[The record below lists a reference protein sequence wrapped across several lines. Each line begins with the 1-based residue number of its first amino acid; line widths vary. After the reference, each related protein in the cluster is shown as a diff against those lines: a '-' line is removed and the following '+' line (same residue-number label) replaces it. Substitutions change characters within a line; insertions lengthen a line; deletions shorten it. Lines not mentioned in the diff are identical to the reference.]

1 MISSSIGLAATGNG
15 DIASFTATNAGTA
28 PVVATITV
36 TPHFENGS
44 VTCDGPPQT
53 FTITVNPTAEVDP
66 PSDQVV
72 CNGAAVADV
81 NFTTTNT
88 GGTVTYTWTNDQ
100 PSVGLA
106 AAGAGDIAS
115 FTATNAGTAPVVATI
130 TVTPHFENGSVTCD
144 GPPQTF
150 TITVNPTAQVNLP
163 SDVVVCNGS
172 PASVV
177 FGTVNTGGTTTYTWT
192 NDQPSVGLA
201 ATGNGDIASF
211 TATNAGTAPVV
222 ATITVTPHF
231 ENGSVTCDGP
241 PQTFTI
247 TVNPTAEVDQPID
260 QFVCNGSASSVV
272 NLTTTNTGGTIT
284 YTWTNDQPSIGL
296 AAAGAGNISS
306 FTTINAGTAPV
317 VATITI
323 TPHFE
328 NGSVT
333 CDGPPQTFTITVNPA
348 AEVDQ
353 PPDQVVC
360 NGSASSVVNFT
371 TTNMGGTVTYTWTND
386 QPSVGLAAA
395 GAGDIASFTATNAGT
410 APVVATITVTPH
422 FENGSVTCDGPP
434 QTFTITVNPTAEV
447 DQPIDQVVCNGAAVA
462 DINFTTTN
470 TGGTLTYTW
479 TNGQP
484 SIGLAA
490 TGNGDITS
498 FTAINAGTAPV
509 VATITVTPHFENG
522 SVTCDG
528 PPQSFT
534 ITVNPAA
541 EVDQPIDQ
549 VVCNGS
555 ASSVVNF
562 TTTNSGGTVTYTWTN
577 DQPSIALPAIGTG
590 DIGAFMAIN
599 VGTSPVVATI
609 VITPHFENGPVI
621 CSGTP
626 KIFTITVNPTAN
638 VIQPADQ
645 VVCHEGSTEEV
656 ILETLNSGGLTTYT
670 WTNDQPSIG
679 LPASGS
685 GNMPSFVALNPG
697 DSPVVA
703 TIVATP
709 DFENGSVNC
718 DGPVKIFTIT
728 VNPTAQID
736 LPDNQ
741 VVCNDAPTLPI
752 IFTTTNSG
760 GVTTYTWTNDKPS
773 IGLAASGSGDIPV
786 FIVTNPDNSPVT
798 ATIVVTPHFTFGGLT
813 CDGPS
818 KTFSIIV
825 DPTPQVVPSTLTQ
838 FICNNEPTNIV
849 IGSPSTFNNG
859 VVTFGYTVVATGGVT
874 GFTTPVTGLLKDHI
888 IADVLFNPTNEVQT
902 VTYTITPYSS
912 TGCASSP
919 AVVVVTVVPTA
930 RVILPAD
937 QDLCDGENS
946 AEVIFNTPTIGD
958 VTYTWTN
965 DQPSIG
971 LSPSGSGNIPSFTAV
986 NTGDSPVIATIT
998 VVPHFTFGSLYCD
1011 GQPEVFTISVNP
1023 TPRIFPVPIDNIQ
1036 CDSTTTNIVLQS
1048 PSTFTSGVITFRY
1061 TAVAT
1066 GGVTGFAP
1074 SAAGLPSGHVIADNL
1089 VNPTDAPQTVTYT
1102 IYPVNPSGSCAE
1114 GPPQVVVITVNPTP
1128 QVVPVVTEGT
1138 LCDDATTDITLTSP
1152 STFTN
1157 GDITFRYTVVATGLV
1172 TGFTT
1177 PVTGLPLNH
1186 VISDILHNPTDAP
1199 QTVTYTIYP
1208 VNPSGSCA
1216 EGAPEVVVITV
1227 NPTPQVVPVV
1237 AEGTLCNDGTTSITL
1252 TSLSTFNNGNITFRY
1267 TVVATGGVTGFSTPV
1282 AGLPLNHVIS
1292 DILHNPT
1299 DAPQTVTYTIYPVN
1313 PSGSC
1318 AEGAPQ
1324 VVVITVNPTPQVVP
1338 VVAEGTLCNDATT
1351 GITLT
1356 SPSTFSNGNI
1366 TFRYTVVATG
1376 GVTGFSTPVT
1386 GLPLNHVISDILH
1399 NPTNAPQ
1406 TVTYTIY
1413 PVNPSGSCAE
1423 GAPQVVIITVNPTP
1437 QVVPVVAEGTLCND
1451 ATTDITL
1458 TSPSTFS
1465 NGVITFRYTVV
1476 ATGGVTGFST
1486 PVTGLPLNH
1495 VISDILHNPTDAP
1508 QTVTYTIY
1516 PVNPSGSCAEG
1527 PPQVVVITVN
1537 PTPQVVPVVAEGT
1550 LCNDATT
1557 GISLTSPSTFS
1568 NGVITFRYTVVAT
1581 GGVTGFSTPVTG
1593 LPLNHVI
1600 SDILHNPT
1608 DAPQTVTY
1616 TIYPV
1621 NPSGSCAEGPM
1632 KVVVITVNPTPQV
1645 VPVVTEGTLCN
1656 NATTD
1661 ITLTSPS
1668 TFSNG
1673 VITFRYTV
1681 VATGGVTGFTTP
1693 VTGLPLNHVI
1703 SDLLHNPTDAPQ
1715 TVTYTIYPVNPSG
1728 SCAEGAPQVVV
1739 ITVNPTPQV
1748 VPVVAEGTLC
1758 NDATTG
1764 ITLTSPS
1771 TFTNGDI
1778 TFRYTV
1784 VATGGV
1790 TGFST
1795 PVTGLSLNHVISD
1808 ILHNPTDAPQ
1818 TVTYTIYPVN
1828 PSGSCAEGPPQVV
1841 VITVNP
1847 TPQVVPVVAEGTLC
1861 NDATT
1866 GITLTSPS
1874 TFSNG
1879 VITFRYTVVA
1889 TGGVTGFTTPV
1900 TGLPLNHVIS
1910 DILHNPTDAPQT
1922 VTYTIYPVNPS
1933 GSCAEGPM
1941 KVVVI
1946 TVNPTPQVVPV
1957 VTEGTLCNNATT
1969 DITLT
1974 SPSTFSNGVITFRY
1988 TVVATGGVTGFSTP
2002 VTGLPLNHVISDLL
2016 HNPTDAPQTVTY
2028 TIYPVNPSGSCAEG
2042 PPQVVVITVNP
2053 TPQVVPV
2060 VSEGTLCNDA
2070 TTGITL
2076 TSPSTFSNGVITFR
2090 YTVVA
2095 TGGVT
2100 GFSTPVTGLPLNHV
2114 ISDILHNPTD
2124 APQTVTYTIY
2134 PVNPSGSCAEGPMK
2148 VVIIT
2153 VNPTPQ
2159 VVPVVTEGTLCND
2172 ATTDITLTSPSTFSN
2187 GVITFRYTVVAT
2199 GGVTGFTTPVT
2210 GLPLNHVISDILH
2223 NPTDAP
2229 QTVTYT
2235 IYPVNPSA
2243 SCAEG
2248 PPQVVVIIINPT
2260 PTIFP
2265 EPDADNIRCDNSPV
2279 NIVLQSPSTFTSGV
2293 VTINLT
2299 ASAPAGLSGYTT
2311 GANGLPDGYIL
2322 NDNLVNSTDAPL
2334 AVTYTL
2340 VPVSGAGCIDG
2351 PTITFTVTVNPTP
2364 RVTPVNVKPAICFGD
2379 DTEIRLIS
2387 PTQMTSGEIRF
2398 DYTINLPGGV
2408 SGNGSPGIDKLQGE
2422 ILSFIYLNYN
2432 DSVKSV
2438 YFSVTPKVV
2447 GLNCPAGNINVQEV
2461 QVHPKPARGINITK
2475 PFTCETSTG
2484 RAALEAVIS
2493 RGGDPYHLVWSGPVG
2508 YVMEDSIAITN
2519 LYAGNYTL
2527 DVTDNLGCQG
2537 DTSINVINR
2546 SASPRII
2553 PYANP
2558 IIPSINV
2565 SCPGGDDGTARIYVS
2580 SGITPPYDWQV
2591 VLNDTLT
2598 LFTGSFTGNYDLAN
2612 PSTFMILQDLFAGQY
2627 KMVIQD
2633 INHCETSR
2641 TAELVDPEPIV
2652 VNFAISDYSG
2662 SNVSCRYYSDGSA
2675 TANVTGGNGNYA
2687 YFWYPETGGL
2697 TVSNNESILDSIP
2710 AGKYFL
2716 RITDMLGCTS
2726 LDSVTLVDAPGMM
2739 LQSFELSSSNDGN
2752 FQISCNGASDG
2763 YINLTVTGGSGIY
2776 TYLWIGPDDFSS
2788 TAADISGLKA
2798 GIYTCTVTDING
2810 CILMPQ
2816 PIYELTQPEIL
2827 DIDFA
2832 TSTSTDGAFNIN
2844 CNGGTGS
2851 IDVTVTGGSTG
2862 SYLYDWSTGDG
2873 GGIVTGQQD
2882 QNSLTAGTYH
2892 LLVTDENGCIVE
2904 TYITLTQPE
2913 AIILE
2918 LIPTHITCQGL
2929 GFDNGSVNLT
2939 LTGGIGAYSYSWSNG
2954 SNTQDIS
2961 GLTEGD
2967 YSVTVTDANGC
2978 SQTGSTRVNLPPDLT
2993 YTSVPSDFNG
3003 FNVSCYGRADGSIRI
3018 EPTSGTP
3025 PYVYNWL
3032 GPDGFNQTTG
3042 NIYGLKAGQ
3051 YILSIT
3057 DNNLCTALDTVT
3069 LTEPARLSMI
3079 LTPSLSIAGDHNI
3092 NCAGGKTGS
3101 ITVDAVNNTGA
3112 VEYLWADGEIGA
3124 IRNDLKAGVYKII
3137 INDSNNC
3144 QADSIITL
3152 TEPDPIKLT
3161 FEVEQPFCTD
3171 MPDGVIVLTATG
3183 GAGSDYTYLW
3193 SDNSINPYV
3202 TTAVSGI
3209 YSVKVTDINGCSV
3222 MDSVLISPLNETCLV
3237 IPNAISPNGDNI
3249 NDQWNIGLNEL
3260 YPEMEVKIYNRWG
3273 ELIWH
3278 SEKGYPKPWDG
3289 RSNNA
3294 VLPIDSYHYTI
3305 DLHNGTKLIIGHITI
3320 LK

>member
-1 MISSSIGLAATGNG
+1 MTPHFENGSVTCDGPPQTFTITVNPAAEVDQPSDQVVCNGSASSVVNFTTTNTGGTVTYTWTNDQPSIGLAAAGSGDIASFTATNAGTAPVVATITVTPHFENGSVTCDGPPKTFTITVNPTAQVNLPSDVVVCNGSPASVVFGTVNTGGTTTYTWTNDQPSIGLAATGNG
-15 DIASFTATNAGTA
+15 DITSFTATNAGTA

-53 FTITVNPTAEVDP
+53 FTITVNPTAEVDQP
-66 PSDQVV
+66 ADQVV
-72 CNGAAVADV
+72 CNGAAVAVVNFTTTNTGGTVTYTWTNDQPSIGLAAAGSGDIASFTATNAGTAPVVATITVTPHFENGSVTCDGPPKTFTITVNPTAQVNLPSDVVVCNGSPASVVFGTLNTGGTTTYTWTNDQPSIGLAAAGAGDITSFTATNAGTAPVVATITVTPHFENGSVTCDGPPQTFTITVNPTAEVDQPTDQVVCNGAAAADV

-100 PSVGLA
+100 PSIGLA

-150 TITVNPTAQVNLP
+150 TITVNPAAEVDQP
-163 SDVVVCNGS
+163 SDQVVCNGS
-172 PASVV
+172 ASSVV
-177 FGTVNTGGTTTYTWT
+177 NFTTTNTGGTVTYTWT
-192 NDQPSVGLA
+192 NDQPSIGLA
-201 ATGNGDIASF
+201 AAGSGDIASF

-241 PQTFTI
+241 PRTFTI
-247 TVNPTAEVDQPID
+247 TVNPTAQVNLPPDVV
-260 QFVCNGSASSVV
+260 VCNGSPASVV
-272 NLTTTNTGGTIT
+272 FGTVNTGGTTT
-284 YTWTNDQPSIGL
+284 YTWTNDQPPIGL
-296 AAAGAGNISS
+296 AATGNGDITS
-306 FTTINAGTAPV
+306 FTAINAGTAPV
-317 VATITI
+317 VASITV

-353 PPDQVVC
+353 P
-360 NGSASSVVNFT
+360 A
-371 TTNMGGTVTYTWTND
+371 
-386 QPSVGLAAA
+386 
-395 GAGDIASFTATNAGT
+395 
-410 APVVATITVTPH
+410 
-422 FENGSVTCDGPP
+422 
-434 QTFTITVNPTAEV
+434 
-447 DQPIDQVVCNGAAVA
+447 DQVVCNGAAVG
-462 DINFTTTN
+462 DVSFTTTN
-470 TGGTLTYTW
+470 T
-479 TNGQP
+479 
-484 SIGLAA
+484 
-490 TGNGDITS
+490 
-498 FTAINAGTAPV
+498 
-509 VATITVTPHFENG
+509 
-522 SVTCDG
+522 
-528 PPQSFT
+528 
-534 ITVNPAA
+534 
-541 EVDQPIDQ
+541 
-549 VVCNGS
+549 
-555 ASSVVNF
+555 
-562 TTTNSGGTVTYTWTN
+562 GGTVTYTWTN
-577 DQPSIALPAIGTG
+577 DQPSIGLPAIGAG
-590 DIGAFMAIN
+590 DLGAF
-599 VGTSPVVATI
+599 VGLNAGASPVVATL
-609 VITPHFENGPVI
+609 VVTPHFENGTVV

-645 VVCHEGSTEEV
+645 IVCHEGSTEEV
-656 ILETLNSGGLTTYT
+656 ILETLNSGGLITYT

-685 GNMPSFVALNPG
+685 GNIPSFVALNPG
-697 DSPVVA
+697 NSPVVA

-718 DGPVKIFTIT
+718 DGPVKAFTIT

-760 GVTTYTWTNDKPS
+760 GVTTYTWTNDQPS

-798 ATIVVTPHFTFGGLT
+798 ATIVVTPHFTSGGLT

-849 IGSPSTFNNG
+849 IGSPSTFNIG

-937 QDLCDGENS
+937 QDLCNSENS

-971 LSPSGSGNIPSFTAV
+971 LSPSGTGNIPSFTAV

-1011 GQPEVFTISVNP
+1011 GQPEVFSISVNP
-1023 TPRIFPVPIDNIQ
+1023 TPRIFPIPIDNIQ
-1036 CDSTTTNIVLQS
+1036 CDSITTNIVLQS

-1074 SAAGLPSGHVIADNL
+1074 SAAGLPSGHIIADML

-1114 GPPQVVVITVNPTP
+1114 GP
-1128 QVVPVVTEGT
+1128 
-1138 LCDDATTDITLTSP
+1138 S
-1152 STFTN
+1152 
-1157 GDITFRYTVVATGLV
+1157 
-1172 TGFTT
+1172 
-1177 PVTGLPLNH
+1177 
-1186 VISDILHNPTDAP
+1186 
-1199 QTVTYTIYP
+1199 
-1208 VNPSGSCA
+1208 
-1216 EGAPEVVVITV
+1216 
-1227 NPTPQVVPVV
+1227 
-1237 AEGTLCNDGTTSITL
+1237 
-1252 TSLSTFNNGNITFRY
+1252 
-1267 TVVATGGVTGFSTPV
+1267 
-1282 AGLPLNHVIS
+1282 
-1292 DILHNPT
+1292 
-1299 DAPQTVTYTIYPVN
+1299 
-1313 PSGSC
+1313 
-1318 AEGAPQ
+1318 Q

-1338 VVAEGTLCNDATT
+1338 VVAEGTLCNDRTT
-1351 GITLT
+1351 EITLT
-1356 SPSTFSNGNI
+1356 SPSTFSNG
-1366 TFRYTVVATG
+1366 
-1376 GVTGFSTPVT
+1376 
-1386 GLPLNHVISDILH
+1386 D
-1399 NPTNAPQ
+1399 
-1406 TVTYTIY
+1406 
-1413 PVNPSGSCAE
+1413 
-1423 GAPQVVIITVNPTP
+1423 
-1437 QVVPVVAEGTLCND
+1437 
-1451 ATTDITL
+1451 
-1458 TSPSTFS
+1458 
-1465 NGVITFRYTVV
+1465 
-1476 ATGGVTGFST
+1476 
-1486 PVTGLPLNH
+1486 
-1495 VISDILHNPTDAP
+1495 
-1508 QTVTYTIY
+1508 
-1516 PVNPSGSCAEG
+1516 
-1527 PPQVVVITVN
+1527 
-1537 PTPQVVPVVAEGT
+1537 
-1550 LCNDATT
+1550 
-1557 GISLTSPSTFS
+1557 
-1568 NGVITFRYTVVAT
+1568 
-1581 GGVTGFSTPVTG
+1581 
-1593 LPLNHVI
+1593 
-1600 SDILHNPT
+1600 
-1608 DAPQTVTY
+1608 
-1616 TIYPV
+1616 
-1621 NPSGSCAEGPM
+1621 
-1632 KVVVITVNPTPQV
+1632 
-1645 VPVVTEGTLCN
+1645 
-1656 NATTD
+1656 
-1661 ITLTSPS
+1661 
-1668 TFSNG
+1668 
-1673 VITFRYTV
+1673 ITFRYTV

-1703 SDLLHNPTDAPQ
+1703 T
-1715 TVTYTIYPVNPSG
+1715 
-1728 SCAEGAPQVVV
+1728 
-1739 ITVNPTPQV
+1739 
-1748 VPVVAEGTLC
+1748 
-1758 NDATTG
+1758 
-1764 ITLTSPS
+1764 
-1771 TFTNGDI
+1771 
-1778 TFRYTV
+1778 
-1784 VATGGV
+1784 
-1790 TGFST
+1790 
-1795 PVTGLSLNHVISD
+1795 D

-1828 PSGSCAEGPPQVV
+1828 PSAVCAEGPPQVV

-1847 TPQVVPVVAEGTLC
+1847 TPQVVPVVA
-1861 NDATT
+1861 
-1866 GITLTSPS
+1866 
-1874 TFSNG
+1874 
-1879 VITFRYTVVA
+1879 
-1889 TGGVTGFTTPV
+1889 
-1900 TGLPLNHVIS
+1900 
-1910 DILHNPTDAPQT
+1910 
-1922 VTYTIYPVNPS
+1922 
-1933 GSCAEGPM
+1933 
-1941 KVVVI
+1941 
-1946 TVNPTPQVVPV
+1946 
-1957 VTEGTLCNNATT
+1957 
-1969 DITLT
+1969 
-1974 SPSTFSNGVITFRY
+1974 
-1988 TVVATGGVTGFSTP
+1988 
-2002 VTGLPLNHVISDLL
+2002 
-2016 HNPTDAPQTVTY
+2016 
-2028 TIYPVNPSGSCAEG
+2028 
-2042 PPQVVVITVNP
+2042 
-2053 TPQVVPV
+2053 
-2060 VSEGTLCNDA
+2060 EGTLCNDA

-2134 PVNPSGSCAEGPMK
+2134 PVNPSGVCAEGAPQ
-2148 VVIIT
+2148 VVVIT

-2159 VVPVVTEGTLCND
+2159 VVPVVAEGTLCND
-2172 ATTDITLTSPSTFSN
+2172 ATTGITLTSPSTFSN

-2210 GLPLNHVISDILH
+2210 GLPLNHVITDILH

-2243 SCAEG
+2243 VCAEGPPQVAVITVNPTPQVVPVVAEGTLCNDATTGITLTSPSTFSNGVITFRYTVVATGGVTGFTTPVTGLTLNHVITDILHNPTDAAQTVTYTIYPVNPSAVCAEG
-2248 PPQVVVIIINPT
+2248 PPQVVVITVNPTPQVVPVVAEGTLCNDATTGITLTSPSTFSNGVITFRYTVVATGGVTGFTTPVTGLPLNHVITDILHNPTDAPQTVTYTIYPVNPSGVCAEGPPQVVVITVNPTPQVVPVVAEGTLCNDATTGITLTSPSTFSNGVITFRYTVIATGGVTGFTTPVTGLPLNHVITDILHNPSDAPQTVTYTIYPVNPSGVCAEGPQQVVVITINPT
-2260 PTIFP
+2260 PRIFP
-2265 EPDADNIRCDNSPV
+2265 EPDADNIRCDNTPV

-2299 ASAPAGLSGYTT
+2299 ASAPAGVSGFTT

-2340 VPVSGAGCIDG
+2340 VPVSGSGCIDG
-2351 PTITFTVTVNPTP
+2351 PTVTFTVTVNPTP

-2387 PTQMTSGEIRF
+2387 PTEMTSGEIRF

-2408 SGNGSPGIDKLQGE
+2408 SGNGNPGIDKLQGE

-2438 YFSVTPKVV
+2438 YFSITPKVV
-2447 GLNCPAGNINVQEV
+2447 GLSCPAGNINVQEV

-2475 PFTCETSTG
+2475 PFTCETSSG

-2508 YVMEDSIAITN
+2508 YVMEDSITITN

-2565 SCPGGDDGTARIYVS
+2565 SCPGDNDGTARIYVS
-2580 SGITPPYDWQV
+2580 SGITPPYSWQV

-2598 LFTGSFTGNYDLAN
+2598 LFTGSFPGNYDLAN
-2612 PSTFMILQDLFAGQY
+2612 PLTFRILTDLIAGQY

-2633 INHCETSR
+2633 VNLCETSR
-2641 TAELVDPEPIV
+2641 TTELVEPEPIDV
-2652 VNFAISDYSG
+2652 DFQISDYNG
-2662 SNVSCRYYSDGSA
+2662 SNVSCLGYSDGSA
-2675 TANVTGGNGNYA
+2675 TASVTGGNGSYA
-2687 YFWYPETGGL
+2687 YFWYPETGAL
-2697 TVSNNESILDSIP
+2697 TVSNNESLLDSIP

-2716 RITDMLGCTS
+2716 RITDMLGCTA

-2739 LQSFELSSSNDGN
+2739 LQSFQLSSSNDGN
-2752 FQISCNGASDG
+2752 FQISCYGASDG
-2763 YINLTVTGGSGIY
+2763 FINLTITGGSGIY

-2816 PIYELTQPEIL
+2816 PLYELTQPGIL
-2827 DIDFA
+2827 DIDFT
-2832 TSTSTDGAFNIN
+2832 TSTSTDGSFNIN

-2882 QNSLTAGTYH
+2882 QNTLRAGTYH

-2904 TYITLTQPE
+2904 TDITLTQPE
-2913 AIILE
+2913 AITLE
-2918 LIPTHITCQGL
+2918 LVPTHITCQGL

-2939 LTGGIGAYSYSWSNG
+2939 LTGGIGPYSYSWSNG
-2954 SNTQDIS
+2954 SDTQDLS
-2961 GLTEGD
+2961 GLSEGD

-2993 YTSVPSDFNG
+2993 FNSVPSNFNG
-3003 FNVSCYGRADGSIRI
+3003 YNVSCYGSTDGSIRI

-3032 GPDGFNQTTG
+3032 GPDGFNQTSGDIT
-3042 NIYGLKAGQ
+3042 GLKAGQ
-3051 YILSIT
+3051 YTLSII
-3057 DNNLCTALDTVT
+3057 DNNLCSAIDTVT
-3069 LTEPARLSMI
+3069 LIR
-3079 LTPSLSIAGDHNI
+3079 AG
-3092 NCAGGKTGS
+3092 
-3101 ITVDAVNNTGA
+3101 
-3112 VEYLWADGEIGA
+3112 
-3124 IRNDLKAGVYKII
+3124 
-3137 INDSNNC
+3137 
-3144 QADSIITL
+3144 Q
-3152 TEPDPIKLT
+3152 
-3161 FEVEQPFCTD
+3161 
-3171 MPDGVIVLTATG
+3171 
-3183 GAGSDYTYLW
+3183 
-3193 SDNSINPYV
+3193 
-3202 TTAVSGI
+3202 
-3209 YSVKVTDINGCSV
+3209 VKHDF
-3222 MDSVLISPLNETCLV
+3222 
-3237 IPNAISPNGDNI
+3237 
-3249 NDQWNIGLNEL
+3249 
-3260 YPEMEVKIYNRWG
+3260 
-3273 ELIWH
+3273 H
-3278 SEKGYPKPWDG
+3278 SFPKY
-3289 RSNNA
+3289 RR
-3294 VLPIDSYHYTI
+3294 
-3305 DLHNGTKLIIGHITI
+3305 
-3320 LK
+3320 